1 MQLVILVYHMSSA
14 SQMSKLIQVLA
25 SSYVFLNGF
34 GHFQFFWKQNNLDQ
48 KQEKPLS
55 TTYST
60 ETMSEIQRFV
70 MVWIFFNFF
79 MVERQLRQED
89 K

>member
-1 MQLVILVYHMSSA
+1 
-14 SQMSKLIQVLA
+14 
-25 SSYVFLNGF
+25 
-34 GHFQFFWKQNNLDQ
+34 
-48 KQEKPLS
+48 LS